1 MKRILIPLL
10 GLLLAAPAAAQLTA
24 GRIYRS
30 EFVTYDT
37 REAAESRDRT
47 GSSRYVP
54 LRPAP
59 FTASDGTIGLG
70 QVIDVPSAW
79 TDGAVYLH
87 LENTGSPYTLLIN
100 GRPVAE
106 VEDALTPADFYV
118 SPFLKEGPNV
128 VLLDLRDSRTPELQ
142 RGFIPAPAEP
152 FANSYVL
159 CQDKRSV
166 VDFSAALVPD
176 STRRFGV
183 LDLQIVVMNGFN
195 YPEPVTVGYDLYD
208 PTGKLLD
215 FSINEV
221 TVDGRS
227 TDTVRFHPYV
237 YHTYEHPWPGRNAPL
252 YRLMLYT
259 KRDGALR
266 EYIPLRL
273 GFGTTGI
280 EEGRLMRLGSEIAV
294 REATYNAAGDPATTR
309 KQLEALR
316 ASGVN
321 MLFPDYPQPYW
332 FYDLCDEMGLM
343 VVDQAAI
350 NAPDRKEDRRI
361 GGTPSNDPA
370 LLGEYMDRI
379 RGMYFRSRNHPS
391 VAGFALGS
399 DSGNGYNM
407 YKAYQWLKEA
417 EPQRFVIYLDADGEW
432 NTDL

>member
-10 GLLLAAPAAAQLTA
+10 GMLLAAPAAAQLPA

-37 REAAESRDRT
+37 REAAEARDRT

-70 QVIDVPSAW
+70 QVIDVPPAW

-100 GRPVAE
+100 GRLVAE

-266 EYIPLRL
+266 EYIPVRL

-280 EEGRLMRLGSEIAV
+280 EDGRLMLVLPELQNTTFRQ
-294 REATYNAAGDPATTR
+294 PATQSSRT
-309 KQLEALR
+309 
-316 ASGVN
+316 
-321 MLFPDYPQPYW
+321 
-332 FYDLCDEMGLM
+332 MG
-343 VVDQAAI
+343 
-350 NAPDRKEDRRI
+350 RI
-361 GGTPSNDPA
+361 GRVEPYA
-370 LLGEYMDRI
+370 ELVQLRI
-379 RGMYFRSRNHPS
+379 QIRPYRAGGRKTDECRRTTAKTFLITTFHERHSSYLPMHRATVYVQRVVR
-391 VAGFALGS
+391 VA
-399 DSGNGYNM
+399 
-407 YKAYQWLKEA
+407 
-417 EPQRFVIYLDADGEW
+417 
-432 NTDL
+432 

>member
-1 MKRILIPLL
+1 MIRTLIPLL
-10 GLLLAAPAAAQLTA
+10 GLLLALPVAAQLPA
-24 GRIYRS
+24 GRIFRS
-30 EFVTYDT
+30 DFITYDT
-37 REAAESRDRT
+37 REAAQARDRS
-47 GSSRYVP
+47 GSSRYLP
-54 LRPAP
+54 FRPAP
-59 FTASDGTIGLG
+59 FTDPDGRIGLG
-70 QVIDVPSAW
+70 QVVDVPPTW

-87 LENTGSPYTLLIN
+87 LENTGSPYTLLVN
-100 GRPVAE
+100 GRAVAE

-118 SPFLKEGPNV
+118 SPYLREGPNT

-159 CQDKRSV
+159 CQDKRSI
-166 VDFSAALVPD
+166 VDFSASLVPD
-176 STRRFGV
+176 SARRFGV
-183 LDLQIVVMNGFN
+183 LDLRIAVMNGFN
-195 YPEPVTVGYDLYD
+195 YPEQITVGYDIYD
-208 PTGKLLD
+208 PNGKLLD
-215 FSINEV
+215 FSLNEV
-221 TVDGRS
+221 TVEGRS
-227 TDTVRFHPYV
+227 VDTVRFSPYI
-237 YHTYEHPWPGRNAPL
+237 YHTYEHPWPGRDAPL

-266 EYIPLRL
+266 EYIPVRL
-273 GFGTTGI
+273 GFGRTEI
-280 EEGRLMRLGSEIAV
+280 VDGRLMRLGSEVAV
-294 REATYNAAGDPATTR
+294 QEATYNAAVDPATTR

-321 MLFPDYPQPYW
+321 MLFPDYPQPGW

-350 NAPDRKEDRRI
+350 NAPDRKEDRRV

-370 LLGEYMDRI
+370 LLEEYMTRI
-379 RGMYFRSRNHPS
+379 KGMYARSRNHPS

-407 YKAYQWLKEA
+407 YKAYQWLKGV